1 MEVKTI
7 NKKYK
12 KIVLSNHELEQ
23 LGVSLREYIDALA
36 WTNSVLSKKSKQE
49 TRENLRQS
57 YTRTIGWNRSE
68 MQWLKLFSDKIL
80 LSTGYF
86 TSEDDIPPTF
96 FFDEG
101 LTPEER
107 YAPDPCLDELE
118 EAHKGEWKL

>member
-1 MEVKTI
+1 MEIKTI
-7 NKKYK
+7 NKSYK
-12 KIVLSNHELEQ
+12 KIVLSTQELEQ
-23 LGVSLREYIDALA
+23 LGVSLREYIDALS

-49 TRENLRQS
+49 TRENIRQR
-57 YTRTIGWNRSE
+57 YNRTIGWNRSE

-101 LTPEER
+101 LEPEER
-107 YAPDPCLDELE
+107 YAPNPCLEELE
-118 EAHKGEWKL
+118 DTPKGE